1 MADGRTA
8 IMAAMLPVITAA
20 ATPQRT
26 TTVTLPPIM
35 ADIDR
40 ATMLPPTMVLGIG
53 GHTHTTVAL
62 GTTVGI
68 VTVGDRKAQ
77 RRSQRFLRP
86 FCAWS
91 GYNGDVNCASARRCF
106 WHRDTH
112 RSCLAMSVSGDLRAI
127 RASICFKV
135 STSKQPMAL
144 RSDVFRLR
152 RPRNGSRELRC
163 GAQFLFADGPGCPD
177 CPPIAGFQ
185 ECRSATAADF
195 FISAK

>member
-1 MADGRTA
+1 
-8 IMAAMLPVITAA
+8 MLPVITAA
-20 ATPQRT
+20 ATPQCT

-112 RSCLAMSVSGDLRAI
+112 RSCVAMSVSGDLRAI

-152 RPRNGSRELRC
+152 RPRNGLRELRC
-163 GAQFLFADGPGCPD
+163 GGA
-177 CPPIAGFQ
+177 
-185 ECRSATAADF
+185 
-195 FISAK
+195 ISIR